1 MKQPLLSPPAA
12 AASRA
17 SRAPAPRVGRRARR
31 VDGQDWC
38 CCAPSARH
46 TRWRWPC
53 PPWPLGLWPGVARS
67 ESGPIFNFS
76 PFPALV
82 AVIDFTCHFSLQQDT
97 FLKSTH
103 TLRAQ
108 KFLSKR
114 IISRNTAPPVPFLA
128 PIRSATA
135 GRALTR
141 RPFVDRVGNRRVT
154 DDFVSPATSPATL
167 GGLPKVYPNALAGAR
182 GGAGGFSCPH
192 TSAHDQGRH
201 PPSTVCQSD
210 V

>member
-1 MKQPLLSPPAA
+1 MAA
-12 AASRA
+12 APAQLLPAKAARLRQALEHLLHARHSSTCSSTAADDNDDDDASSA
-17 SRAPAPRVGRRARR
+17 VALQLLVGSMGAEPNMGKWETTVPFFNFLINRDDFQCSGGVKRLTTKHAESPT
-31 VDGQDWC
+31 
-38 CCAPSARH
+38 CAPKCGQTIIS
-46 TRWRWPC
+46 
-53 PPWPLGLWPGVARS
+53 VIRS
-67 ESGPIFNFS
+67 W
-76 PFPALV
+76 
-82 AVIDFTCHFSLQQDT
+82 CHFLPCRQ
-97 FLKSTH
+97 
-103 TLRAQ
+103 
-108 KFLSKR
+108 
-114 IISRNTAPPVPFLA
+114 P
-128 PIRSATA
+128 A

-167 GGLPKVYPNALAGAR
+167 GSVSKVCPNALAGAR

>member
-1 MKQPLLSPPAA
+1 MS
-12 AASRA
+12 
-17 SRAPAPRVGRRARR
+17 SRAPAAFELLSSSTASVRRGAAA
-31 VDGQDWC
+31 G
-38 CCAPSARH
+38 
-46 TRWRWPC
+46 C
-53 PPWPLGLWPGVARS
+53 PAAWSHDLFGVY
-67 ESGPIFNFS
+67 
-76 PFPALV
+76 
-82 AVIDFTCHFSLQQDT
+82 QDT

-108 KFLSKR
+108 KWVPKR

-154 DDFVSPATSPATL
+154 DDFVSAATSPATL
-167 GGLPKVYPNALAGAR
+167 GSVSKVCPNALAGAR